1 MPEILS
7 FLSRLDAWSVLDILI
22 VAIIYYWILASLQG
36 TRAIQLL
43 WGVVLLALFLV
54 GVSSVFQLTT
64 LRWLVQNAIPA
75 LLIAIPVIF
84 QPELR
89 RVLERLGRTGG
100 LVNRPL
106 GIPRQSL
113 VRTVDEICEACTRL
127 SERRM
132 GSLIVLERGTG
143 LQDYVDTGLPVDGL
157 VSAQMLLTIFFP
169 NNPLHD
175 GAVIVRGDRLVA
187 ATCILPLS
195 ENPAGNQDLG
205 TRHRAAL
212 GIAEQTDAVAIV
224 VSEETGI
231 ISLATNGRL
240 VRRLDS
246 SRLKNTLLRLYAR
259 ESGGISLGVSNWGN
273 QKAREQE

>member
-143 LQDYVDTGLPVDGL
+143 LQDYIDTGLPVDSL
-157 VSAQMLLTIFFP
+157 VSAPMLLTIFFP

-195 ENPAGNQDLG
+195 ENPSGEDLG

-212 GIAEQTDAVAIV
+212 GITEQTDAVSIV
-224 VSEETGI
+224 ISEETGI

-240 VRRLDS
+240 VRRLDG

-259 ESGGISLGVSNWGN
+259 ESGGISLGVSNRGN

>member
-22 VAIIYYWILASLQG
+22 VAIIYYWIMASLQG

-43 WGVVLLALFLV
+43 WGVVLLALLLV
-54 GVSSVFQLTT
+54 GVSNLFQLTT

-89 RVLERLGRTGG
+89 RVLERLGRTGS

-106 GIPRQSL
+106 GITRQSL
-113 VRTVDEICEACTRL
+113 VHTVDEICEACTRL
-127 SERRM
+127 AERRM
-132 GSLIVLERGTG
+132 GGLLVLERGTG
-143 LQDYVDTGLPVDGL
+143 LQDYIDTGLPVDGL

-195 ENPAGNQDLG
+195 ENPSGEDMG

-212 GIAEQTDAVAIV
+212 GITEQTDAVAIV

-246 SRLKNTLLRLYAR
+246 SHLKNALLRLYAKG
-259 ESGGISLGVSNWGN
+259 SGGISLDVSAWGS
-273 QKAREQE
+273 QKARKQE

>member
-100 LVNRPL
+100 LVNRPV

-143 LQDYVDTGLPVDGL
+143 LQDYIDTGLPVDSL
-157 VSAQMLLTIFFP
+157 VSAPMLLTIFFP

-195 ENPAGNQDLG
+195 ENPSGEDLG

-212 GIAEQTDAVAIV
+212 GITEQTDAVSIV
-224 VSEETGI
+224 ISEETGI

-240 VRRLDS
+240 VRRLDG

-259 ESGGISLGVSNWGN
+259 ESGGISLGVSNRGN